1 MHINLGS
8 ETLKSL
14 ILALPMTWDQ
24 GERFLISLHGESVR
38 QGFTFGVL
46 LLVLNSMAIDPV
58 NVPRQLPTYNQ
69 LSTWLSTTAMN
80 GLDSIL
86 KSLSKLILA
95 WQHPRDSVSSS
106 GKWILILMENGY

>member
-14 ILALPMTWDQ
+14 ILALPTTWDQ
-24 GERFLISLHGESVR
+24 GDCFLISLHGESVR

-46 LLVLNSMAIDPV
+46 SLVLNSMVGDPV

-69 LSTWLSTTAMN
+69 LSTWLSTMVMN

-95 WQHPRDSVSSS
+95 WKHPRGSASSS
-106 GKWILILMENGY
+106 GKWILILTENGY

>member
-1 MHINLGS
+1 MHINLGRK
-8 ETLKSL
+8 TLKSSV
-14 ILALPMTWDQ
+14 LALPMTWDQ
-24 GERFLISLHGESVR
+24 GERFLLSLHGESVR
-38 QGFTFGVL
+38 QGFTFGAL
-46 LLVLNSMAIDPV
+46 SLVLNSMEVESV